1 MATSPN
7 QRIVRINKEP
17 CGTTNLYAKI
27 NLDAMKSAMIDLTN
41 AEFQMWLYF
50 AKNQNN
56 YDLVLSQV
64 NAEKWGI
71 SKSTYHRAI
80 NTLIV
85 KKYLVSKGVGSN
97 RFDFIE
103 MPKKIFK

>member
-41 AEFQMWLYF
+41 AEFQM
-50 AKNQNN
+50 
-56 YDLVLSQV
+56 
-64 NAEKWGI
+64 
-71 SKSTYHRAI
+71 
-80 NTLIV
+80 
-85 KKYLVSKGVGSN
+85 
-97 RFDFIE
+97 
-103 MPKKIFK
+103 